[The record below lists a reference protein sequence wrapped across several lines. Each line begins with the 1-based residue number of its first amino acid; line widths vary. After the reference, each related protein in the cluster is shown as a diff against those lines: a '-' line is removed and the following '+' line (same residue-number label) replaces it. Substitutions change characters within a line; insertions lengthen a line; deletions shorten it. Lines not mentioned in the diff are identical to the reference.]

1 MSNPNQG
8 AYKTLVQMLKE
19 APSMA
24 GVSVAFGEEYERAE
38 EFPLPLVV
46 IVPGGGDWTRG
57 LPGYMKPT
65 AGDDDFRDNIWTV
78 QEQCQIWM
86 WAAVDPNSNPA
97 PTAVDNAD
105 ATENLRCNVLRAFQT
120 QAPTGLYFVPLSGQW
135 SLFQGQF
142 NRYGR
147 GYALNVR
154 VDITYTTAPP
164 IDVTITDTNITAVIT
179 DAA

>member
-1 MSNPNQG
+1 MSNPDQG
-8 AYKTLVQMLKE
+8 AYKTLVQMLKA
-19 APSMA
+19 APSMD

-57 LPGYMKPT
+57 LPGYLKQ
-65 AGDDDFRDNIWTV
+65 DDPDVYLDNIWTV

-86 WAAVDPNSNPA
+86 WAAADPNANPT

-105 ATENLRCNVLRAFQT
+105 AIENLRCNVLRAFQT
-120 QAPTGLYFVPLSGQW
+120 QAPTGLFFVPISGQW

-154 VDITYTTAPP
+154 VDITYTTALPV
-164 IDVTITDTNITAVIT
+164 DVTITDTNITAVIT

>member
-1 MSNPNQG
+1 MTIPNQG
-8 AYKTLVQMLKE
+8 AYKTLVQVLKE

-24 GVSVAFGEEYERAE
+24 GISVAFGEEYERSE

-57 LPGYMKPT
+57 LPGYAKQ
-65 AGDDDFRDNIWTV
+65 DDPDVYLDNLWTV
-78 QEQCQIWM
+78 QEQCQLWM
-86 WAAVDPNSNPA
+86 WAAADPNANPA

-105 ATENLRCNVLRAFQT
+105 EIENLRCNVLRAFQT
-120 QAPTGLYFVPLSGQW
+120 QAPTGLYFVPISGQW
-135 SLFQGQF
+135 SLMQGQF

-147 GYALNVR
+147 GYVLNVR
-154 VDITYTTAPP
+154 VDITYTTALPV
-164 IDVTITDTNITAVIT
+164 DVTLAAVVISASIT